1 MQSLEI
7 KVNNVKCNGCVDN
20 IKNGL
25 AELGGIDEVDVDLG
39 SGAVTISGTIL
50 DRQSITRKLSE
61 LGYPEAA

>member
-7 KVNNVKCNGCVDN
+7 KVNNVKCNGCVAN

-25 AELGGIDEVDVDLG
+25 AELGGIDEVAVDLG
-39 SGAVTISGTIL
+39 SGAVTISGTAL

-61 LGYPEAA
+61 LGHPEAV